1 MRVVLDTN
9 IIVSALIRPGG
20 DLEPVLRSLR
30 DGEYTILYAQRSL
43 DELMDV
49 LARPRIRDKY
59 GLTTDD
65 DVESILAL
73 ILLRGEAVVASKEIV
88 ACRDPKDDLFLNV
101 AVSGQA
107 DAIVSGDEDLLVLHP
122 FEGIP
127 ILSPAEFLTRLR
139 EVRGRVTSGTRTSTV
154 TMRNGKELGEAV
166 PTGQMMAEMM
176 AGIEQNDPTAAG
188 RSHISLIGQSG
199 GADGYA

>member
-43 DELMDV
+43 DELVDV

-59 GLTTDD
+59 GLTDD

-139 EVRGRVTSGTRTSTV
+139 EVRG
-154 TMRNGKELGEAV
+154 A
-166 PTGQMMAEMM
+166 
-176 AGIEQNDPTAAG
+176 
-188 RSHISLIGQSG
+188 
-199 GADGYA
+199 